1 MMDIEV
7 WKEFI
12 SQNWLVIVIGLI
24 LLFVVLNVVRTVLKW
39 AIVIVIVAALI
50 IYSGVSF
57 EQIKTVVSDVSAST
71 MDTLKAEAAELMQKE
86 AEKAEYVVNEDGTF
100 TITSPNVEVSGKQGE
115 DKVKVSVRGVSLG
128 EWSVNDTVK
137 LFMETAQNH

>member
-1 MMDIEV
+1 MDIEV